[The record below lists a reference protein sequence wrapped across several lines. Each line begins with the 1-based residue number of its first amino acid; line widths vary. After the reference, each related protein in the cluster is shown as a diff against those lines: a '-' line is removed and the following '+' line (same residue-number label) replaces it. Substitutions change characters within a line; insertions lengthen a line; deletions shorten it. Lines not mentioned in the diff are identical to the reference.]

1 MASSRG
7 PGPVLLE
14 AAARPQV
21 CAARCDAGVCSE
33 ARDGGRGGGREGG
46 SRHGDA
52 WSARANAPGAPSK
65 SHVEPGHW
73 VPVGGA
79 RAPPSGGGR
88 WPDPGDT
95 GLRSCE
101 FRRHR
106 AVCRTVLSS
115 KAASRGPQQR
125 GCPPAHLAVG
135 HSARLVSWE
144 QGGCAG
150 AGARLRGSR
159 AAGGHAARPPRPR
172 PSLLA
177 RPQAVP
183 SGTCHSGCTWQV
195 PLTQEG
201 LGRGAAAPAG
211 LPPRG
216 SRKRLVQRP
225 PFLRDA
231 FSLRGK
237 SRTRCRPFRRA
248 SGRSE
253 AHCRRK
259 EFGRA
264 GGPAGRAGALPGPKS
279 RGRRATPR
287 APPASSLPS
296 SHRLNDLGRKSFL
309 VH

>member
-125 GCPPAHLAVG
+125 GCPPV
-135 HSARLVSWE
+135 WF
-144 QGGCAG
+144 GCG
-150 AGARLRGSR
+150 PQCTPPSRGSR
-159 AAGGHAARPPRPR
+159 GAVPGRARGSGARELPEATRLVPPGPGLRSWQGRRPCPLVLVIADARGRCRSHRRDSGGGRQPPRVFLLAAAG
-172 PSLLA
+172 S
-177 RPQAVP
+177 V
-183 SGTCHSGCTWQV
+183 
-195 PLTQEG
+195 
-201 LGRGAAAPAG
+201 
-211 LPPRG
+211 
-216 SRKRLVQRP
+216 
-225 PFLRDA
+225 
-231 FSLRGK
+231 
-237 SRTRCRPFRRA
+237 
-248 SGRSE
+248 
-253 AHCRRK
+253 
-259 EFGRA
+259 
-264 GGPAGRAGALPGPKS
+264 
-279 RGRRATPR
+279 
-287 APPASSLPS
+287 
-296 SHRLNDLGRKSFL
+296 
-309 VH
+309 

>member
-33 ARDGGRGGGREGG
+33 ARDGGRGGGREEPRRAREGG

-115 KAASRGPQQR
+115 KAASWGPQQR
-125 GCPPAHLAVG
+125 GCPPVWLWATVHA
-135 HSARLVSWE
+135 SS
-144 QGGCAG
+144 
-150 AGARLRGSR
+150 RGSR
-159 AAGGHAARPPRPR
+159 GAVPGRARGSGARELPEATRLVPPGPGLRSWQGRRPCPLVLVIADARGRCRSHRRDSGGGRQPPRVFLLAAAG
-172 PSLLA
+172 S
-177 RPQAVP
+177 V
-183 SGTCHSGCTWQV
+183 
-195 PLTQEG
+195 
-201 LGRGAAAPAG
+201 
-211 LPPRG
+211 
-216 SRKRLVQRP
+216 
-225 PFLRDA
+225 
-231 FSLRGK
+231 
-237 SRTRCRPFRRA
+237 
-248 SGRSE
+248 
-253 AHCRRK
+253 
-259 EFGRA
+259 
-264 GGPAGRAGALPGPKS
+264 
-279 RGRRATPR
+279 
-287 APPASSLPS
+287 
-296 SHRLNDLGRKSFL
+296 
-309 VH
+309 